1 MEASKGKVV
10 AIALKKV
17 PRAPMEETDVAT
29 AVQGGTLEGPIDDPD
44 RGVTLIS
51 SEQWAEI
58 QDELDTDIPWH
69 MRRANI
75 LVEGLVMADLIGKTL
90 QLGEVTLE
98 IKGETDPCWLMDKFL
113 PGLKA
118 ALTPDVRGG
127 VHGRVAQGGE
137 IRIGDQITV
146 VPPDAA

>member
-1 MEASKGKVV
+1 MEASTGKVV

-17 PRAPMEETDVAT
+17 PRAPMEETDAAK
-29 AVQGGTLEGPIDDPD
+29 AVQDGTLDGPIDNPD
-44 RGVTLIS
+44 RGLTLIS
-51 SEQWAEI
+51 REQWAEI
-58 QDELDTDIPWH
+58 QDELDTDLPWH
-69 MRRANI
+69 TRRANI
-75 LVEGLVMADLIGKTL
+75 LVEGLVMADLLGKTV

-98 IKGETDPCWLMDKFL
+98 IKGETQPCWLMDKFL

-127 VHGRVAQGGE
+127 VHGRITQGGE

-146 VPPDAA
+146 VPLDAV